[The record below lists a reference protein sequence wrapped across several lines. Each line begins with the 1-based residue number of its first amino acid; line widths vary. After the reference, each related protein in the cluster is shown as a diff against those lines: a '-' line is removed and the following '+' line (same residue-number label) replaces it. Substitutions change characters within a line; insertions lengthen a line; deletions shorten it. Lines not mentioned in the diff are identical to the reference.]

1 MRRKQFH
8 PNAYLE
14 RRRNVLRGLKAR
26 TKLLEAI
33 GKARIGTITE
43 LSRLTVLSY
52 AASRHHL
59 RLLEAEDIITR
70 VGKRPY
76 RWRVTGKGQKSLDQ
90 LPYHEASAKD

>member
-14 RRRNVLRGLKAR
+14 RRKNVLRGLKAR

-33 GKARIGTITE
+33 GRARVGTIKE
-43 LSRLTVLSY
+43 LSRLAALSY

-59 RLLEAEDIITR
+59 RLLEVEDIVIR

-76 RWRVTGKGQKSLDQ
+76 RWRVTGKGQKSLNQ
-90 LPYHEASAKD
+90 LPDREASERT

>member
-14 RRRNVLRGLKAR
+14 RRKNVLRGLKAR
-26 TKLLEAI
+26 TKILEAI
-33 GKARIGTITE
+33 GRARVGTITE

-59 RLLEAEDIITR
+59 RLLEAEDIVTR

-76 RWRVTGKGQKSLDQ
+76 RWRVTGEGQKSLNQ
-90 LPYHEASAKD
+90 IPHREASAKD